1 MSGAGALLR
10 RADSPLVAR
19 LAPSPNFGERRGG
32 RGIDMIVLHYTGCP
46 SAEAACLWMCS
57 PDAQVS
63 AHYLVEEDGEIVQL
77 VAEQMRAWH
86 AGAAFWAGVEDVN
99 SCSIGI
105 EIQNAGHAVAEA
117 GAMPEGAVDPR
128 VKPGDDGG
136 GGGDD
141 GGGNGSEIQNAGHG
155 EACGSGGLPPYPQAQ
170 MRAVLALVEDIARR
184 HGIRPERV
192 VGHSDVAPLRKA
204 DPGEHFPWHML
215 AQAGLALPAPEV
227 ALPQATPLDAE
238 GVRMVQE
245 KLARIGY
252 GAPVSGEAC
261 DVTTAVVRAFQR
273 RFMPRRVDGV
283 ADAQVLAMAEAVCD
297 LLDARGVSA

>member
-105 EIQNAGHAVAEA
+105 EIQNAGHGALPEA
-117 GAMPEGAVDPR
+117 KHGRGSAGRGAMDPR

-136 GGGDD
+136 GHGEVYGDD
-141 GGGNGSEIQNAGHG
+141 A
-155 EACGSGGLPPYPQAQ
+155 LPPYPQAQ

-261 DVTTAVVRAFQR
+261 AVTTAVVRAFQR